1 MNEKHFIMSLFLYK
15 IVYLAKLNTY
25 NLTFINNK

>member
-1 MNEKHFIMSLFLYK
+1 MNEKHFIMSLFLYE

-25 NLTFINNK
+25 SLTFINNK